1 MCVSVLCI
9 MISQFQHNVIVTC
22 SSKQILQKSKKEFMH
37 VCVLFFLC
45 SLGLRPQYDEEKG
58 RGDTCLVRIHGVV
71 FVVCVTG

>member
-9 MISQFQHNVIVTC
+9 MILQFEHNIIVTC
-22 SSKQILQKSKKEFMH
+22 SSNQIVQKSKKEFRH

-58 RGDTCLVRIHGVV
+58 RGDTCWVKNHGVV
-71 FVVCVTG
+71 FVACVTG